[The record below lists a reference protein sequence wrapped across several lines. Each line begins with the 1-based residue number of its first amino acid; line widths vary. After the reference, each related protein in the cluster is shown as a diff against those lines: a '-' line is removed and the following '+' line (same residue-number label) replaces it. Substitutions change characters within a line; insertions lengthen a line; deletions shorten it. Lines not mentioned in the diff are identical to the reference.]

1 MIVKVKEFSKN
12 NTNNSNIFL
21 FYGLN
26 EGLKNEVL
34 KNSFLANFKGS
45 IYRYEEKEIT
55 EKLNNFYDLIFTKS
69 FFDNEKII
77 ILSRVSEKFEKIIS
91 EILVKKLD
99 SIKIILMSG
108 PLDKKSKLRNLF
120 EKDKNLICIPFYEDN
135 NYTLS
140 KIATNFLREKKISIS
155 NETIN
160 FLVDRMSGDRNNL
173 NNELNKIE
181 LYTNDTKKINL
192 DELKTL
198 TNLSENY
205 SISELVDNCLAGNT
219 KRLCHILN
227 ENNFSSEDCILI
239 LRTILNKSKRN
250 LKIRVNYEQSNN
262 IENALSQSK
271 PPIFWKEKEIVKKQ
285 ISNSSKTKIENLI
298 FKINSIEEQVK
309 SNSQNSIYILSDFLI
324 NETSA

>member
-1 MIVKVKEFSKN
+1 MIIKVKEFNKN
-12 NTNNSNIFL
+12 NISNSNIFL

-26 EGLKNEVL
+26 EGLKNEL
-34 KNSFLANFKGS
+34 LNNFFLSNFKGS
-45 IYRYEEKEIT
+45 VFRYEEREII
-55 EKLNNFYDLIFTKS
+55 EKLNNFYNIIFTKS
-69 FFDNEKII
+69 FFENEKIV
-77 ILSRVSEKFEKIIS
+77 ILSRVSDKFEKIIS
-91 EILVKKLD
+91 EILNKKLD
-99 SIKIILMSG
+99 SIKIVLMSN

-120 EKDKNLICIPFYEDN
+120 EKNKDLICVPFYEDN
-135 NYTLS
+135 NFILS
-140 KIATNFLREKKISIS
+140 KIAINFFREKKISIS
-155 NETIN
+155 NETVN
-160 FLVDRMSGDRNNL
+160 FLVDRMSGDRSNL

-181 LYTNDTKKINL
+181 LYTKDTKKISL

-250 LKIRVNYEQSNN
+250 LQIRINYDESNN
-262 IENALSQSK
+262 IENAILQSK
-271 PPIFWKEKEIVKKQ
+271 PPIFWKEKEIVKRQ
-285 ISNSSKTKIENLI
+285 ISNSSKTKIEKLI

-309 SNSQNSIYILSDFLI
+309 ANSQNSIYILSDFLI
-324 NETSA
+324 NETAI

>member
-12 NTNNSNIFL
+12 NINNSNIFL

-34 KNSFLANFKGS
+34 NNLFLINFNGS
-45 IYRYEEKEIT
+45 VHRYEEKEIN

-120 EKDKNLICIPFYEDN
+120 EKDKNLICVPFYEDN
-135 NYTLS
+135 NLTLS

-173 NNELNKIE
+173 NN
-181 LYTNDTKKINL
+181 
-192 DELKTL
+192 
-198 TNLSENY
+198 
-205 SISELVDNCLAGNT
+205 
-219 KRLCHILN
+219 
-227 ENNFSSEDCILI
+227 
-239 LRTILNKSKRN
+239 
-250 LKIRVNYEQSNN
+250 
-262 IENALSQSK
+262 
-271 PPIFWKEKEIVKKQ
+271 
-285 ISNSSKTKIENLI
+285 
-298 FKINSIEEQVK
+298 
-309 SNSQNSIYILSDFLI
+309 
-324 NETSA
+324 

>member
-12 NTNNSNIFL
+12 NINNSNIFL

-26 EGLKNEVL
+26 EGLKNEL
-34 KNSFLANFKGS
+34 LNNSFLANFKGS

-120 EKDKNLICIPFYEDN
+120 EKDKNLICVPFYEDN
-135 NYTLS
+135 NFTLS

-181 LYTNDTKKINL
+181 LYTKDTKK
-192 DELKTL
+192 
-198 TNLSENY
+198 
-205 SISELVDNCLAGNT
+205 LV
-219 KRLCHILN
+219 
-227 ENNFSSEDCILI
+227 
-239 LRTILNKSKRN
+239 
-250 LKIRVNYEQSNN
+250 
-262 IENALSQSK
+262 
-271 PPIFWKEKEIVKKQ
+271 
-285 ISNSSKTKIENLI
+285 
-298 FKINSIEEQVK
+298 
-309 SNSQNSIYILSDFLI
+309 
-324 NETSA
+324 

>member
-1 MIVKVKEFSKN
+1 MIIKVKEFNKKHI
-12 NTNNSNIFL
+12 NNSNIFL

-34 KNSFLANFKGS
+34 NNFFLSNFKGS
-45 IYRYEEKEIT
+45 VNRYEEKEIN
-55 EKLNNFYDLIFTKS
+55 EKLDNFYDLIFTKS

-77 ILSRVSEKFEKIIS
+77 ILSRISDKFEKIIS
-91 EILVKKLD
+91 EILDKKLE
-99 SIKIILMSG
+99 SVKIVLISG

-120 EKDKNLICIPFYEDN
+120 EKDKNLICVPFYEDN
-135 NYTLS
+135 NFTLS
-140 KIATNFLREKKISIS
+140 KIAINFLKERKISIS

-181 LYTNDTKKINL
+181 LYTKDTKKINL

-227 ENNFSSEDCILI
+227 ENNFSAEDCILI

-250 LKIRVNYEQSNN
+250 LKIRVNYDQSNN

-285 ISNSSKTKIENLI
+285 ISNSSTTKIENLI
-298 FKINSIEEQVK
+298 FKINYIEEQIK
-309 SNSQNSIYILSDFLI
+309 ANSQNSIYILSDFLI

>member
-1 MIVKVKEFSKN
+1 
-12 NTNNSNIFL
+12 
-21 FYGLN
+21 
-26 EGLKNEVL
+26 
-34 KNSFLANFKGS
+34 
-45 IYRYEEKEIT
+45 
-55 EKLNNFYDLIFTKS
+55 
-69 FFDNEKII
+69 
-77 ILSRVSEKFEKIIS
+77 
-91 EILVKKLD
+91 
-99 SIKIILMSG
+99 MSG

-120 EKDKNLICIPFYEDN
+120 EKDKNLICVPFYEDN

-205 SISELVDNCLAGNT
+205 SISELVDNCLAGNN

-250 LKIRVNYEQSNN
+250 LKIRVNYDQSNN

-309 SNSQNSIYILSDFLI
+309 ANSQNSIYILSDFLI

>member
-1 MIVKVKEFSKN
+1 MIIKVKEFNKKDI
-12 NTNNSNIFL
+12 NNSNIFL

-26 EGLKNEVL
+26 EGLKNEIL
-34 KNSFLANFKGS
+34 TNFFLNNFEGS
-45 IYRYEEKEIT
+45 VYRYEEREII
-55 EKLNNFYDLIFTKS
+55 EKLNNFYDIIFTKS
-69 FFDNEKII
+69 FFENEKII
-77 ILSRVSEKFEKIIS
+77 ILSRVSDKSEKIIS
-91 EILVKKLD
+91 EILNKKLE
-99 SIKIILMSG
+99 SVKIILISS
-108 PLDKKSKLRNLF
+108 PLDKRSKLRNLF
-120 EKDKNLICIPFYEDN
+120 EKDKNLICVPFYEDN
-135 NYTLS
+135 NFTLS

-181 LYTNDTKKINL
+181 LYTEDKKKISL

-250 LKIRVNYEQSNN
+250 LKIRLNYDKTSN
-262 IENALSQSK
+262 IESAISQSK
-271 PPIFWKEKEIVKKQ
+271 PPVFWKEKEIVKRQ
-285 ISNSSKTKIENLI
+285 ISNSSTSKIENLI
-298 FKINSIEEQVK
+298 YKINSIEELIK
-309 SNSQNSIYILSDFLI
+309 TNSQNSVYILSDFLI
-324 NETSA
+324 NETTV